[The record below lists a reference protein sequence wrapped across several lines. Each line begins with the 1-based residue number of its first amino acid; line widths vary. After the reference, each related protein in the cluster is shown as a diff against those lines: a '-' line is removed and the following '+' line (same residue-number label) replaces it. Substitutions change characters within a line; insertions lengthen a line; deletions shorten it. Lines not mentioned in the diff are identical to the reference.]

1 MKGCDQFLAL
11 GRKIVDVA
19 WVIEKKNSEKLICPN
34 NLAIPTPLPTHSF

>member
-19 WVIEKKNSEKLICPN
+19 WVIEKKNSEKLIF
-34 NLAIPTPLPTHSF
+34 ATPYLPSYPFFKK